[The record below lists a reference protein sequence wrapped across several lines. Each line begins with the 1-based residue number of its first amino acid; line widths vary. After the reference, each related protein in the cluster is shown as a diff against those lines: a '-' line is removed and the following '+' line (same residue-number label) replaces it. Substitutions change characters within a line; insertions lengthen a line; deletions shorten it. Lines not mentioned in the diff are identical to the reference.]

1 MRLKNV
7 LKLLKTDKYQYEQGE
22 TKLSDINVWGYCRCS
37 TLKQTIENQR
47 FVITQYA
54 EQNGIRI
61 NHWVEETISSRKPL
75 NKRKLSELLDHLKSG
90 DLLIVS
96 ELSRLGRSM
105 MEIMGIMQKCLD
117 IKCQVFAIKE
127 NFHLGDNLESKI
139 LAFCFGISAEVER
152 TLISERTKSSLEKL
166 KKEGKKLGRPLGA
179 KSKSLKLSK
188 NKKKVFKLLE
198 QGIPKVQIAR
208 ALKVD
213 KMTVHRFIKSC
224 QSD

>member
-1 MRLKNV
+1 M
-7 LKLLKTDKYQYEQGE
+7 
-22 TKLSDINVWGYCRCS
+22 SDINVWGYCRCS

-47 FVITQYA
+47 FAINQYA

-61 NHWVEETISSRKPL
+61 NQWVEETISSRKPL
-75 NKRKLSELLDHLKSG
+75 NKRKLSELLDHLKPG
-90 DLLIVS
+90 DLLIVT

-139 LAFCFGISAEVER
+139 LAFCFGISAELER

-166 KKEGKKLGRPLGA
+166 RHDGVKLGRPVGA

-188 NKKKVFKLLE
+188 NKKKIFELLG
-198 QGIPKVQIAR
+198 QGIPKAQIAR

-213 KMTVHRFIKSC
+213 KMTLHRFIKSF
-224 QSD
+224 QPENEKNTEKIS

>member
-1 MRLKNV
+1 MSNK
-7 LKLLKTDKYQYEQGE
+7 K
-22 TKLSDINVWGYCRCS
+22 VWGYCRCS

-47 FVITQYA
+47 FVISQYA
-54 EQNGIRI
+54 KKNGILI

-75 NKRKLSELLDHLKSG
+75 NKRKLSELLNHLKPG
-90 DLLIVS
+90 DLLIVT

-117 IKCQVFAIKE
+117 MKCQVLAIKE

-166 KKEGKKLGRPLGA
+166 KNDGKKLGRPVGA

-188 NKKKVFKLLE
+188 NKKKIFELLG
-198 QGIPKVQIAR
+198 QGMPKAQIAR
-208 ALKVD
+208 ALNVD

-224 QSD
+224 QSENEQNTEKVL

>member
-1 MRLKNV
+1 MS
-7 LKLLKTDKYQYEQGE
+7 DK
-22 TKLSDINVWGYCRCS
+22 KVWGYCRCS

-47 FVITQYA
+47 FVISQYA
-54 EQNGIRI
+54 KKNGILI

-75 NKRKLSELLDHLKSG
+75 NKRKLSELLNHLKPG
-90 DLLIVS
+90 DLLIVT

-117 IKCQVFAIKE
+117 MKCQVLAIKE

-166 KKEGKKLGRPLGA
+166 KNDGKKLGRPVGA

-188 NKKKVFKLLE
+188 NKKKIFELLG
-198 QGIPKVQIAR
+198 QGMPKAQIAR
-208 ALKVD
+208 ALNVD

-224 QSD
+224 QSENEQNTEKVL

>member
-1 MRLKNV
+1 M
-7 LKLLKTDKYQYEQGE
+7 
-22 TKLSDINVWGYCRCS
+22 SDINVWGYCRCS

-47 FVITQYA
+47 FAISQYA
-54 EQNGIRI
+54 EQNGILI

-75 NKRKLSELLDHLKSG
+75 NKRKLSELLDYLKPG
-90 DLLIVS
+90 DLLIVT

-117 IKCQVFAIKE
+117 IKCQVFSIKE

-139 LAFCFGISAEVER
+139 LAFCFGISAELER

-166 KKEGKKLGRPLGA
+166 RHDGVKLGRPVGA

-188 NKKKVFKLLE
+188 NKKKVFELLG
-198 QGIPKVQIAR
+198 QGIPKAQIAR

-213 KMTVHRFIKSC
+213 KMTLHRFIKAI
-224 QSD
+224 QSENEKNTEKIS

>member
-1 MRLKNV
+1 M
-7 LKLLKTDKYQYEQGE
+7 
-22 TKLSDINVWGYCRCS
+22 SDINVWGYCRCS

-47 FVITQYA
+47 FVISQYA
-54 EQNGIRI
+54 EQNGILI

-90 DLLIVS
+90 DLLIVT

-139 LAFCFGISAEVER
+139 LAFCFGISAELER

-166 KKEGKKLGRPLGA
+166 RHDGVKLGRPVGA

-188 NKKKVFKLLE
+188 NKKKVFELLG
-198 QGIPKVQIAR
+198 QGIPKAQIAR

-213 KMTVHRFIKSC
+213 KMTLHRFIKAI
-224 QSD
+224 QSENEKNTEKIS

>member
-1 MRLKNV
+1 MS
-7 LKLLKTDKYQYEQGE
+7 DK
-22 TKLSDINVWGYCRCS
+22 KVWGYCRCS

-47 FVITQYA
+47 FVISQYA
-54 EQNGIRI
+54 KKNGILI

-75 NKRKLSELLDHLKSG
+75 NKRKLSELLNHLKPG
-90 DLLIVS
+90 DLLIVT

-117 IKCQVFAIKE
+117 MKCQVLGIKE

-166 KKEGKKLGRPLGA
+166 KNDGKKLGRPVGA

-188 NKKKVFKLLE
+188 NKKKIFELLG
-198 QGIPKVQIAR
+198 QGMPKAQIAR
-208 ALKVD
+208 ALNVD

-224 QSD
+224 QSENEQNTEKVL

>member
-1 MRLKNV
+1 MS
-7 LKLLKTDKYQYEQGE
+7 DK
-22 TKLSDINVWGYCRCS
+22 KVWGYCRCS

-47 FVITQYA
+47 FVISQYA
-54 EQNGIRI
+54 KKNGILI

-75 NKRKLSELLDHLKSG
+75 NKRKLSELLNHLKPG
-90 DLLIVS
+90 DLLIVT

-117 IKCQVFAIKE
+117 MKCQVLAIKE

-166 KKEGKKLGRPLGA
+166 KNDGKKLGRPVGA

-188 NKKKVFKLLE
+188 NKKKIFELLG
-198 QGIPKVQIAR
+198 QGMPKAQIAR
-208 ALKVD
+208 ALNVD
-213 KMTVHRFIKSC
+213 KMTIHRFIKSC
-224 QSD
+224 QSENEQNTEKVL

>member
-1 MRLKNV
+1 M
-7 LKLLKTDKYQYEQGE
+7 
-22 TKLSDINVWGYCRCS
+22 SDINVWGYCRCS

-47 FVITQYA
+47 FVISQYA
-54 EQNGIRI
+54 EQNGILI

-90 DLLIVS
+90 DLLIVT

-166 KKEGKKLGRPLGA
+166 KNDGKKLGRPVGA

-188 NKKKVFKLLE
+188 NKKKIFELLG
-198 QGIPKVQIAR
+198 QGMPKAQIAR
-208 ALKVD
+208 ALNVD

-224 QSD
+224 QLENEKDAEKSLGKT

>member
-1 MRLKNV
+1 M
-7 LKLLKTDKYQYEQGE
+7 
-22 TKLSDINVWGYCRCS
+22 SDINVWGYCRCS

-47 FVITQYA
+47 FVISQYA
-54 EQNGIRI
+54 KQNGILI
-61 NHWVEETISSRKPL
+61 DHWVEETISSRKPL
-75 NKRKLSELLDHLKSG
+75 NKRKLSELLDLLKPG
-90 DLLIVS
+90 DLLIVT

-117 IKCQVFAIKE
+117 MKCQVLAIKE

-166 KKEGKKLGRPLGA
+166 KNDGKKLGRPVGA

-188 NKKKVFKLLE
+188 NKKKIFELLG
-198 QGIPKVQIAR
+198 QGMPKAQIAR

-213 KMTVHRFIKSC
+213 KMTLHRFIKSC
-224 QSD
+224 QSESEKGTGSSFGKT

>member
-1 MRLKNV
+1 M
-7 LKLLKTDKYQYEQGE
+7 
-22 TKLSDINVWGYCRCS
+22 SDINVWGYCRCS

-47 FVITQYA
+47 FVISQYA
-54 EQNGIRI
+54 KQNGILI
-61 NHWVEETISSRKPL
+61 DHWVEETISSRKPL
-75 NKRKLSELLDHLKSG
+75 NKRKLSELLDLLKPG
-90 DLLIVS
+90 DLLIVT

-117 IKCQVFAIKE
+117 MKCQVLAIKE

-166 KKEGKKLGRPLGA
+166 KNDGKKLGRPVGA

-188 NKKKVFKLLE
+188 NKKKIFELLG
-198 QGIPKVQIAR
+198 QGMPKAQIAR

-213 KMTVHRFIKSC
+213 KMTLHRFIKSC
-224 QSD
+224 QSENEKNTE